1 MPTKLAAPSMGCTG
15 KAPEHRPRRRHCSV
29 AGRQRHQSPRPPTN
43 RRRRPTRNPPGPVE
57 TTPRPGCRACD
68 LRPADARADKATR
81 RTYRTQSKR
90 RQAAPAPTTRTTSQ
104 RAIRARPIA
113 HLSRGAQSMRLHSIQ
128 WQHRQHTG
136 QSALSNQGPGYAGPA
151 GACPSF
157 AAGHA
162 AVWVSAPRDSGGRRL
177 LN

>member
-1 MPTKLAAPSMGCTG
+1 MGCTG
-15 KAPEHRPRRRHCSV
+15 KAPEHRARRRHCSM

-57 TTPRPGCRACD
+57 TTPRPGYRACHQPARRCEGRQGHTQD
-68 LRPADARADKATR
+68 APHSVQATSGSARTNNPNDIPAGRLRPADSTPQSR
-81 RTYRTQSKR
+81 RSE
-90 RQAAPAPTTRTTSQ
+90 
-104 RAIRARPIA
+104 
-113 HLSRGAQSMRLHSIQ
+113 HEVHSIQ

-157 AAGHA
+157 AAGRA
-162 AVWVSAPRDSGGRRL
+162 AVWVSAPRDSEGRRL